1 MLALQLLPKN
11 SAAGLYVVSDGSL
24 TLPDVETCDVL
35 LGQLRT
41 KTISL
46 SFLQEWM
53 LNKYSSNEY
62 K

>member
-1 MLALQLLPKN
+1 MIKTGMLALQLLPKN

-46 SFLQEWM
+46 SFLQE
-53 LNKYSSNEY
+53 
-62 K
+62 